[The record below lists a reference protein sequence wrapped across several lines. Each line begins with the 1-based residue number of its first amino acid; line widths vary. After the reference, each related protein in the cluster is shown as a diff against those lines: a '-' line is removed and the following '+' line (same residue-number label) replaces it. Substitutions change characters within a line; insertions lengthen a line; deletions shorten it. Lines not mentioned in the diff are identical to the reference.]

1 MEDLISKKSPNGR
14 AFLILKEGHRLS
26 LEKARA
32 TVSDILKQEN
42 IHSPKGG
49 WDKLVNINV
58 GQKVYTFREL
68 VTIIRLK
75 GFPEPLQ
82 KLIDSRDEIYGGD
95 IGISVSIHG
104 FKTKKEW
111 GGYSKELSAPCSIMP
126 AEMELGKD
134 IQFYREETCF
144 ATEDHNLELCIRN
157 YKGAVFSSISL
168 VEAYL
173 NKYMLHREYS
183 GFASENIIRYKQAT
197 NIETKFDLF
206 LLESTGKRLEAIN
219 KTTAWVHFCQLRSL
233 RNSFI
238 HATEPFLGHSMKDFA
253 SNLNYI
259 NTGIGNLLRLTRDL
273 QQKPTL
279 SFIEIIRN
287 GAIVLFDEEYY
298 LG

>member
-111 GGYSKELSAPCSIMP
+111 GGYSKELSAPCSLRP

-144 ATEDHNLELCIRN
+144 ATEDHKLDVCIRN

-206 LLESTGKRLEAIN
+206 LLESTGKRLDR
-219 KTTAWVHFCQLRSL
+219 KSTRL
-233 RNSFI
+233 NS
-238 HATEPFLGHSMKDFA
+238 S
-253 SNLNYI
+253 
-259 NTGIGNLLRLTRDL
+259 
-273 QQKPTL
+273 
-279 SFIEIIRN
+279 
-287 GAIVLFDEEYY
+287 
-298 LG
+298 